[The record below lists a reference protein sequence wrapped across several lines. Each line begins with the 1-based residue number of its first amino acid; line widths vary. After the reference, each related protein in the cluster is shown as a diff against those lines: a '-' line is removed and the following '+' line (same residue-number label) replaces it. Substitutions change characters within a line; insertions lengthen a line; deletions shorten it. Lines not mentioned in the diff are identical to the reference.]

1 MSEALLLLL
10 LIVLSMNFVL
20 GLWFAFK
27 WTPPI
32 VADPRPKKV
41 EKEEPKEP
49 TSVSTRNVALGEW
62 APGWVARAGPPV
74 RMENSPEAFGL
85 QTDIEAYV
93 PDEGFAPLF

>member
-41 EKEEPKEP
+41 LEEPKEP
-49 TSVSTRNVALGEW
+49 TSVSTRDVALGVW

-85 QTDIEAYV
+85 QTDVEAYV